1 MRVEF
6 SLDNDQYFLGLRRL
20 KRRLQMKTIG
30 DDLRPLRRGYL

>member
-1 MRVEF
+1 MRAEF
-6 SLDNDQYFLGLRRL
+6 SLDNGQYFLGLRRL